1 MSRSGRHYRAVLHT
15 EVLGHSGFI
24 ENRSECPPAAAMN
37 RPGERYTARL
47 GSIVTN
53 IEEVCVNA
61 GSIDKGSA
69 IKLGLA
75 VALLV
80 VAVIWLVL
88 HWGAMFGRVADK
100 SIAVFQVPHQVG
112 VDPTEP
118 IGQNNPAD
126 STAKGMYIAYDF
138 ASEQGKLWIYVHP
151 NDPTY
156 HMTALFQE
164 RLSRRRPPQWVTQL
178 RALSDPVD
186 RAIFF
191 AARRGLGG
199 LDAWLRSAGAT
210 SEQMAK
216 VKTAW
221 GVYHDWLVLF
231 NQQQHD
237 GTAAPNAL
245 AAMEQA
251 FAAYQKTP
259 GDIFKDRAKQQAARQ
274 VYAAGM
280 TYVDHIDALRNKHM
294 KQLSEA
300 IKATLNDTQKTG
312 LTDAINKLLNRYPP
326 G

>member
-1 MSRSGRHYRAVLHT
+1 M
-15 EVLGHSGFI
+15 
-24 ENRSECPPAAAMN
+24 
-37 RPGERYTARL
+37 
-47 GSIVTN
+47 
-53 IEEVCVNA
+53 NA

-88 HWGAMFGRVADK
+88 HWGAMFGRVQDK
-100 SIAVFQVPHQVG
+100 SIAVFQVPHLVG
-112 VDPTEP
+112 VDPTQP
-118 IGQNNPAD
+118 ISQNNPAD
-126 STAKGMYIAYDF
+126 NAAKGMYIAYDF

-164 RLSRRRPPQWVTQL
+164 RFSRRRPPQWVTQL
-178 RALSDPVD
+178 RAMSDPVD

-199 LDAWLRSAGAT
+199 LSAWLRSAGAT

-245 AAMEQA
+245 AAMQQA

-259 GDIFKDRAKQQAARQ
+259 GDIFKDRTKQQAARQ
-274 VYAAGM
+274 AYATGM
-280 TYVDHIDALRNKHM
+280 AYVNRIDAIRNQHLQ
-294 KQLSEA
+294 QLSDS
-300 IKATLNDTQKTG
+300 IKATLKDSQKTG
-312 LTDAINKLLNRYPP
+312 LSDAITKMLNRFGP